1 MVLSRP
7 YIVES
12 SAVKIKSFAV
22 SVPAGFPSPATD
34 YLEERIDLSKELI
47 KHPLSTF
54 LVQSEGDS
62 MINAFIPPKAL
73 LLVDRSITPQ
83 NGDIVLAVLNGDFT
97 VKFLKKNNLKCWLV
111 SANSKYREMEVT
123 EEMNMQIW
131 GVVISVISDPKNL
144 RKCML

>member
-111 SANSKYREMEVT
+111 PANSKYREMEVT

>member
-7 YIVES
+7 YIIDSTVM
-12 SAVKIKSFAV
+12 KIQSFPV

-47 KHPLSTF
+47 RHPLSTF

-73 LLVDRSITPQ
+73 LLVDRSLTPQ

-111 SANSKYREMEVT
+111 PANSKYREMEIT

-131 GVVISVISDPKNL
+131 GVVITVISDPKNL